1 MTLGFGNLPAML
13 SLIPT
18 LLLIALL
25 GWSVALCCGLTN
37 VIFQDTQHLVEV
49 LFQILFY
56 LTPVM
61 YPAKILAERRM
72 QWLVTYNPLAALL
85 ELVRRRSSRA
95 AFRRGVRMRLRR
107 RWSRRCWRWRRRCW
121 CASNGD

>member
-1 MTLGFGNLPAML
+1 MTLGFGNLPAM
-13 SLIPT
+13 SAYSHP
-18 LLLIALL
+18 AVDR
-25 GWSVALCCGLTN
+25 VAGL
-37 VIFQDTQHLVEV
+37 VGRAVLRADERDFSGHAAPVEV

-85 ELVRRRSSRA
+85 ELVRARSSRA
-95 AFRRGVRMRLRR
+95 ASPWTRMRLGR

-121 CASNGD
+121 CALNGD